1 MTREEIIARFRKD
14 AADELI
20 SDEYRVLLT
29 HAADMLE
36 GLKVAEDALE
46 FYAER
51 TNWKRGDRDAEWS
64 NALIIQDCAMW
75 NTGGGRARLA
85 LQKLKETR

>member
-29 HAADMLE
+29 HAAKLLE
-36 GLKVAEDALE
+36 ADTSMHKYSSYMVTTLTAK
-46 FYAER
+46 
-51 TNWKRGDRDAEWS
+51 DRDEM
-64 NALIIQDCAMW
+64 L
-75 NTGGGRARLA
+75 RAVPEVDQRND
-85 LQKLKETR
+85 T